1 MSCRMN
7 CRPRAGRSRTS
18 RRGTLN
24 APPELFLVLCSTGY
38 DISMNTKKWCQ
49 SAMDS
54 PIFQREEEVYATTQL
69 NPNGTR

>member
-1 MSCRMN
+1 MDAVSVQAGGDQ
-7 CRPRAGRSRTS
+7 RPNFY
-18 RRGTLN
+18 GTLN

-54 PIFQREEEVYATTQL
+54 PIFQREEEGYPEFLTDAL
-69 NPNGTR
+69 RPA